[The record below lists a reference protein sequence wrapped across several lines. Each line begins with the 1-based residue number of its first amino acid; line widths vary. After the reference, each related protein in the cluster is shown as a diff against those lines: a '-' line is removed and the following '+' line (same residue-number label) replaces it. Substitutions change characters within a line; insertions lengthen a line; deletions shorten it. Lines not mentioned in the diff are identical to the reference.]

1 MLSSYREQPA
11 PAGLAGVVAC
21 MWRNETTTARELRV
35 LPDGC
40 MDLIWMDGAVHVAGP
55 DSRAFLATMGPRQVV
70 TGLRFRPGAAPGVL
84 GVPAWALRDQRLRL
98 EDLWPGTTVSQRI
111 AEMHNPAVALAAAV
125 ASRATEPDLAL
136 SAVLRRLQT
145 GSSVAATAD
154 ALGWTERTLH
164 RRCRDAF
171 GYGPSVL
178 RRILRFRVALRV
190 AGQGASFAATA
201 AHAGYAD
208 QAHLT
213 REVRALAGVPLSQL
227 IASQRARQP
236 DAPCRSARHA
246 GERGE

>member
-55 DSRAFLATMGPRQVV
+55 DSQAFLATMGPRQVV

-208 QAHLT
+208 QAHLA
-213 REVRALAGVPLSQL
+213 REVHALAGVPLSQL

-236 DAPCRSARHA
+236 DTPCRSA
-246 GERGE
+246 